1 MTRQAPLS
9 RRQLL
14 SGVATL
20 PLLVHPVAA
29 LAMQPLSE
37 ANANHT
43 LTAIAAG
50 QEEFDEQVNASF
62 PGLLQDVRFQ
72 AVKATAILIH
82 NPTKAKVKAF
92 TVTWAF
98 STSTGNHE
106 TTLIH
111 HTKPGSYLKER
122 HRHAVRSAE
131 KAVLAPGA
139 VRLITPFFSWT
150 PAHYAKHQST
160 VWARSVPKDTLR
172 VFLANELARSSAVT
186 ARLGNVAYRSKKLM
200 SQKDLVFFRH
210 LDIKRNAQHDEA
222 VSVQRRMAAGG
233 SHAEVAALL
242 REHQQGSKLTDRTN
256 KRRYFYYV
264 QRKKAAI
271 RLHRKLT
278 NSPAKFDKHV
288 ARLLTSKKSF
298 LHRTTAA

>member
-20 PLLVHPVAA
+20 PLLVHPVTA
-29 LAMQPLSE
+29 LAMQPASQAT
-37 ANANHT
+37 ANPG
-43 LTAIAAG
+43 LTAITAG
-50 QEEFDEQVNASF
+50 QDGFDEQVNASF

-72 AVKATAILIH
+72 AVKATAILIQ
-82 NPTKAKVKAF
+82 NPTKARVKAF

-98 STSTGNHE
+98 TTATGSHE

-111 HTKPGSYLKER
+111 HTKPGSYVKER
-122 HRHAVRSAE
+122 HRHAVQSAE

-150 PAHYAKHQST
+150 PAHYAKHQAT
-160 VWARSVPKDTLR
+160 VWTRSLPKDTLR
-172 VFLANELARSSAVT
+172 VFLANEMARCSAVT
-186 ARLGNVAYRSKKLM
+186 VRLGNVAYRSKKLT

-222 VSVQRRMAAGG
+222 VSVQRKMAAGG
-233 SHAEVAALL
+233 SHAEVHALL

-271 RLHRKLT
+271 RLLHKLT
-278 NSPAKFDKHV
+278 KSPAKFEKHV
-288 ARLLTSKKSF
+288 SRLLTSKKSF
-298 LHRTTAA
+298 IHKTTAA